1 MATAKHF
8 IGDGATEYGVEG
20 GVTTLSETEI
30 EEHLLPPYRTAVAS
44 GVGAV
49 MASFNIY
56 EGIPMHAHKRLITG
70 VLKEQMQFDGI
81 MLSDWKGYS
90 KFGEADIIN
99 AGIDMVMAVD
109 GDLELF
115 QKGLKKAVEEGHVS
129 RERID
134 DAVRRILRQKFR
146 LGLFENPYPVGH
158 FYRFDRFSAAP
169 GRGAPGRAGVFG
181 FTQKRKEP
189 ATPDSGGWEDCRG
202 WGPCQ

>member
-1 MATAKHF
+1 
-8 IGDGATEYGVEG
+8 
-20 GVTTLSETEI
+20 
-30 EEHLLPPYRTAVAS
+30 
-44 GVGAV
+44 

-56 EGIPMHAHKRLITG
+56 EGIPMHAHKGLITG

-115 QKGLKKAVEEGHVS
+115 QKGLKKAVEEGYVS

-146 LGLFENPYPVGH
+146 LGLFENPYPADTYIDSIGSPSTGTW
-158 FYRFDRFSAAP
+158 RARP
-169 GRGAPGRAGVFG
+169 AGVFG
-181 FTQKRKEP
+181 FTQKREEP
-189 ATPDSGGWEDCRG
+189 ATPDAGGWEDCRG
-202 WGPCQ
+202 WAPCQ